1 MGIFFN
7 PRKWTIR
14 LYFWLNDQKNCSLAF
29 GCLPKSS
36 VRFCFFVGNV
46 TSLKME
52 APLTVS
58 LTFVR
63 YPVVVVVSPGRVFQW
78 STRIGQTRYFFRN
91 CTYKGLLCYWK
102 YRHLTAVFL
111 RVHEEVSIFLH
122 VWQKFSYSH
131 VLLL

>member
-29 GCLPKSS
+29 GFLPKSS
-36 VRFCFFVGNV
+36 VRFCFFCWECNI
-46 TSLKME
+46 LKNGS
-52 APLTVS
+52 PIDS

-63 YPVVVVVSPGRVFQW
+63 YPVVVVVVSPGRVFQW

-122 VWQKFSYSH
+122 VWHKFSYSH